1 MRSLLFASIAVVS
14 MAFTGAANAQLN
26 ISVNTKEPMTGLDSD
41 KWAYLERNSIDAT
54 TLIGTPR
61 VYIVNATPDDLTVN
75 CDKWVLVGNK
85 PYIKDNPHTLHP
97 WKVTEISAE
106 GFDGYCKTGVVGLSS
121 GGEAYKG
128 KLNAADGTFTNS
140 TFITFSLSSKQ

>member
-1 MRSLLFASIAVVS
+1 MRKTLFTCVAVATIAL
-14 MAFTGAANAQLN
+14 TGAANAQLN
-26 ISVNTKEPMTGLDSD
+26 ITVNTKEPLTGLDSD
-41 KWAYLERNSIDAT
+41 KWAYLMRNSVDAT
-54 TLIGTPR
+54 TVIGTPR

-85 PYIKDNPHTLHP
+85 PYIKENPHALHP

-106 GFDGYCKTGVVGLSS
+106 GFDGYCKNGVVGLSS
-121 GGEAYKG
+121 GGDAYKG

-140 TFITFSLSSKQ
+140 TFITFSLAGKQ

>member
-1 MRSLLFASIAVVS
+1 MRSLLFASVAATCVTFAGV
-14 MAFTGAANAQLN
+14 ANAQLN
-26 ISVNTKEPMTGLDSD
+26 IAVDTKNPMTGLDSD
-41 KWAYLERNSIDAT
+41 KWGYLMRNSIDAT
-54 TLIGTPR
+54 TVIGTPR
-61 VYIVNATPDDLTVN
+61 IYIINATPDDITVN

-85 PYIKDNPHTLHP
+85 PYIKDNPHILHA
-97 WKVTEISAE
+97 WKVTEISAD

-140 TFITFSLSSKQ
+140 TFITFTVSGKQ